1 MWFEIIYFFS
11 TYFCQSNIKN
21 DWLKFLIFS
30 ILCFVVAVSCFSLI
44 IYKIDLSVNI
54 TLHQD
59 NGIKL
64 AVHLKN

>member
-11 TYFCQSNIKN
+11 IHFWQSNIKN
-21 DWLKFLIFS
+21 DWLKFLTFS
-30 ILCFVVAVSCFSLI
+30 ILCFVVAVSGFSLI
-44 IYKIDLSVNI
+44 IYKIDLSVQI

-59 NGIKL
+59 NRIKL